1 MLNIDTFF
9 AKYDYESI
17 IDEILANNKVEK
29 DDDHIKRHR
38 VELKKKIEDVTKKL
52 KESNLLRD
60 LPVLDNEFFSYVIRI
75 FTYLLTNLLV
85 LCLCLRKNF
94 FLEFSFLYFSL

>member
-1 MLNIDTFF
+1 MFNIDTYF

-38 VELKKKIEDVTKKL
+38 VELKKKIEDVTRKL
-52 KESNLLRD
+52 KESDLLRD
-60 LPVLDNEFFSYVIRI
+60 LPVLDNDFSSYVIRNVI
-75 FTYLLTNLLV
+75 NI
-85 LCLCLRKNF
+85 K
-94 FLEFSFLYFSL
+94 SF